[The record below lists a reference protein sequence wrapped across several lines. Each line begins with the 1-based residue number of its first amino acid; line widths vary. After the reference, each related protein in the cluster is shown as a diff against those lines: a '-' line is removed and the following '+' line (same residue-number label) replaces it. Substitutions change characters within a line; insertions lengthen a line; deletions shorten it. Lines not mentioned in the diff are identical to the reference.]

1 MAIRRKS
8 ASRAQKTQATRDEVL
23 KAARDEFERV
33 GFDAANLRAIA
44 ARAGVSAATVLHH
57 TGDKRELL
65 YASLF
70 ADLESTLARAF
81 DDLDADGL
89 QDELLEVAERVF
101 AYYRH
106 RPRLSRV
113 LLKESLF
120 AEGPWSERFV
130 GQVTNVHRRIAERVQ
145 RAIERGDLR
154 AGVDAVMVGT
164 AWFSF
169 FYFSLIGWVQGSVS
183 DPVELV
189 GRLFQQHVD
198 GLRPTSKPPPRSRK

>member
-1 MAIRRKS
+1 MATRKKPV
-8 ASRAQKTQATRDEVL
+8 SRAQKTLATREDVL

-33 GFDAANLRAIA
+33 GFDAANLRTIA

-70 ADLESTLARAF
+70 SDLENTLSRAF
-81 DDLDADGL
+81 DELNAEGL
-89 QDELLEVAERVF
+89 QEELLEVAERVF

-106 RPRLSRV
+106 RPKLSRV

-130 GQVTNVHRRIAERVQ
+130 GQVTGVHRKIAERVQ
-145 RAIERGDLR
+145 RAVERGELR
-154 AGVDAVMVGT
+154 TGADAVMVGT

-169 FYFSLIGWVQGSVS
+169 FYFALIGWVQGSVS
-183 DPVELV
+183 DPVDLV
-189 GRLFQQHVD
+189 GRLFQQHLD
-198 GLRPTSKPPPRSRK
+198 GLRPTAQLRSRK

>member
-1 MAIRRKS
+1 MATRKKPV
-8 ASRAQKTQATRDEVL
+8 SRAQKTLATREDVL

-33 GFDAANLRAIA
+33 GFDAANLRTIA

-70 ADLESTLARAF
+70 ADLASTLSRAF
-81 DDLDADGL
+81 VELNANGL
-89 QDELLEVAERVF
+89 EDELLEVAERVF

-106 RPRLSRV
+106 RPKLSRV

-120 AEGPWSERFV
+120 AEGPWSSRFV
-130 GQVTNVHRRIAERVQ
+130 GQVTGVHQKIAERVQ
-145 RAIERGDLR
+145 RAVERGELR
-154 AGVDAVMVGT
+154 HGADAVMVAT

-169 FYFSLIGWVQGSVS
+169 FYFALIGWVQGSVS

-189 GRLFQQHVD
+189 GRLFQQHLD
-198 GLRPTSKPPPRSRK
+198 GLRTARSRA